1 MFFSARARNPSEAGV
16 LRAKCLARLLSGDL
30 GVERLVHG
38 RPLGV
43 KPQGSHSLWAFWVTR
58 FLALS
63 QQQAL
68 KGPLSKLNWIGHAIR
83 SERHKLLTEGSL
95 EFEISFEIT
104 KGIASLHDYPRGF
117 ECLCQ
122 RLKRLRVVRINL
134 GAHYSPHALQA
145 GVLGSQPSVPVIAL
159 TGDSAVCAF
168 LRRIASQE
176 MGAAVG
182 VQDNR
187 VWVRS
192 GSLADISHAN

>member
-1 MFFSARARNPSEAGV
+1 LKDSF
-16 LRAKCLARLLSGDL
+16 
-30 GVERLVHG
+30 
-38 RPLGV
+38 
-43 KPQGSHSLWAFWVTR
+43 VTR

-83 SERHKLLTEGSL
+83 GERHKLLTEGSL

>member
-1 MFFSARARNPSEAGV
+1 MSRAPSQ
-16 LRAKCLARLLSGDL
+16 RRL
-30 GVERLVHG
+30 
-38 RPLGV
+38 
-43 KPQGSHSLWAFWVTR
+43 HSLEDWAFWVIR

-134 GAHYSPHALQA
+134 RAHYSPHALQA
-145 GVLGSQPSVPVIAL
+145 GVLGSLPSVPVIAL
-159 TGDSAVCAF
+159 TGDQEDSRQDG
-168 LRRIASQE
+168 LRR
-176 MGAAVG
+176 
-182 VQDNR
+182 R
-187 VWVRS
+187 
-192 GSLADISHAN
+192 

>member
-1 MFFSARARNPSEAGV
+1 MIDLLGLSRREPVA
-16 LRAKCLARLLSGDL
+16 LRL
-30 GVERLVHG
+30 GI
-38 RPLGV
+38 LGET
-43 KPQGSHSLWAFWVTR
+43 L
-58 FLALS
+58 LALS

-68 KGPLSKLNWIGHAIR
+68 KGPLSKPNWIGHAIR

-95 EFEISFEIT
+95 EFEIPFEIT
-104 KGIASLHDYPRGF
+104 KGIASLHDYPRGV

-145 GVLGSQPSVPVIAL
+145 GVLGSQPSAPVTAL

-182 VQDNR
+182 AQDNR

-192 GSLADISHAN
+192 GSLADNVTSPRHVRFTQ